1 MLPGHFWFRSPRTK
15 VMFVSGKVLVSG
27 YVSGVFD
34 SLLEFLKMVDLSRQ
48 LAITVKVKNDLI
60 AEQVEK
66 MKEVLSNFDTNNHQ
80 HYIRLEMLVEY
91 MVSLRGKRDEVEG
104 FVKFVNKTQTDSYL
118 IPVFPSSDIW

>member
-1 MLPGHFWFRSPRTK
+1 MHLDTFG
-15 VMFVSGKVLVSG
+15 SGALEQKLCLLAVKSLLSG

-104 FVKFVNKTQTDSYL
+104 FVKFVNKTKTDSYL
-118 IPVFPSSDIW
+118 PVFPSSDIW

>member
-1 MLPGHFWFRSPRTK
+1 
-15 VMFVSGKVLVSG
+15 MFVSGEVLVSG

-118 IPVFPSSDIW
+118 PVFPSSDIW